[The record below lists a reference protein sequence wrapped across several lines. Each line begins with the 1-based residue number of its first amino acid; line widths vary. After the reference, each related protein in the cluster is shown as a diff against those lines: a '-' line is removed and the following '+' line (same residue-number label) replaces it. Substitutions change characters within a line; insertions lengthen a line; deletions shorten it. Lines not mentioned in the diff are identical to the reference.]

1 MKLTKAYIVEKKD
14 NTYKVR
20 IPIYHGIE
28 GSSNATTD
36 DELPYATV
44 ATIKGAANIYT
55 AGDIVYVDFEEND
68 LSKPVIIGG
77 LLLDKKTNST
87 LDIDFDSINVKT
99 RAILPATTT
108 IGNVTSTEL
117 GTLKGISKN
126 IQKQFND
133 ILNCSSTYDATYIT
147 NQFDDN
153 AKWILED
160 NGLIVQSNFL
170 DENTEQQIDTFNH
183 ILATHQTANK
193 TFTLTDGSILYQSDG
208 YDKDYRLR
216 LNWQGVNVIKND
228 AVKMSMGLYAR
239 NYWNLEKGNKLD
251 SVLPQGYIQLDAI
264 KLDGECYFVTDYFT
278 KLNTKVEICFDK
290 ASAVN
295 KWLFGSRTASG
306 AKDTFGLYINSSNAL
321 WFQMSGSTPGIISTG
336 SLLNTSVT
344 AIVDRNYMIINGVQI
359 NNSSFNINQ
368 HTESTTPLCI
378 GTMSDS
384 NQYDARR
391 FIGEIRSFIIYED
404 DVIVRHYVP
413 CKNENLTVGLY
424 EVKQGRFIVPQGAG
438 NVSAGTSS
446 IGNYLAQPE
455 YTWRPT
461 IQSYTNRS
469 DLAQAT
475 INANTHNEKKINT
488 GYFPYSMQL
497 NPDGGDVLIGR
508 GGLVSIIDHHD
519 DAWQEGVNPGEKQGL
534 QIGKVFIFADDK
546 NSLKQQDIAT
556 GITKPIGSSNAS
568 GGAAGANF
576 FVLADNWVNTS
587 GSFVQTLTNSF
598 TFNGIIYRISLDGSK
613 LYYKD
618 GTEEVSIETTY
629 VEEVNYNSGV
639 YKYFTF
645 EINGNTY
652 QLYHRGYVS
661 PYVDIN
667 KSRQVAIEGLFKQY
681 AHVDEQENITY
692 DLERVYSGF
701 VELSVELTLG
711 MAANVAF
718 SSNSFSVTHNGVTT
732 KYTISV
738 NTNGDGTLTIS
749 TGGSVSIVGYAFEL
763 TTPDGVRTTYKI
775 TYNSG
780 STTAGIITQFIA
792 RMPIT
797 ASEKIQLGSLAT
809 MSSVNTVSNSGASKK
824 TYVPVWL
831 DLQATMGLGWENI
844 YYNFILEITPNIVN
858 PSDINFQDVITLD
871 ITNKG
876 NYISTFDLSTDNVIN
891 FTKGNLVMANKQLA
905 TVNVS
910 AHYIGVDVS
919 GVYQSTITP
928 IDNPDYTETI

>member
-108 IGNVTSTEL
+108 IGNVTATEL

-160 NGLIVQSNFL
+160 NGLIVHSNFL
-170 DENTEQQIDTFNH
+170 DENTEQQIDS
-183 ILATHQTANK
+183 LAYIQATKKTGSK
-193 TFTLTDGSILYQSDG
+193 TFVINEETTLYQSDG

-239 NYWNLEKGNKLD
+239 NYWDLSKGKT
-251 SVLPQGYIQLDAI
+251 V
-264 KLDGECYFVTDYFT
+264 
-278 KLNTKVEICFDK
+278 
-290 ASAVN
+290 
-295 KWLFGSRTASG
+295 SG
-306 AKDTFGLYINSSNAL
+306 
-321 WFQMSGSTPGIISTG
+321 
-336 SLLNTSVT
+336 
-344 AIVDRNYMIINGVQI
+344 QI
-359 NNSSFNINQ
+359 
-368 HTESTTPLCI
+368 
-378 GTMSDS
+378 
-384 NQYDARR
+384 
-391 FIGEIRSFIIYED
+391 
-404 DVIVRHYVP
+404 
-413 CKNENLTVGLY
+413 
-424 EVKQGRFIVPQGAG
+424 
-438 NVSAGTSS
+438 
-446 IGNYLAQPE
+446 LAQPE

-461 IQSYTNRS
+461 IQSYTNRRE
-469 DLAQAT
+469 LAQAT
-475 INANTHNEKKINT
+475 INANTQNEKKINT

-546 NSLKQQDIAT
+546 NSLKQQDIVT

-618 GTEEVSIETTY
+618 GTEEVSIETIY
-629 VEEVNYNSGV
+629 VGEVNYNSGV

-652 QLYHRGYVS
+652 KLYHRGYVS

-701 VELSVELTLG
+701 IELSVELTLG
-711 MAANVAF
+711 MAANVSF

-844 YYNFILEITPNIVN
+844 YYNFILEITPTIVN
-858 PSDINFQDVITLD
+858 PSDSNFQDVITLD

-891 FTKGNLVMANKQLA
+891 FTKGNLVMSNKQLA